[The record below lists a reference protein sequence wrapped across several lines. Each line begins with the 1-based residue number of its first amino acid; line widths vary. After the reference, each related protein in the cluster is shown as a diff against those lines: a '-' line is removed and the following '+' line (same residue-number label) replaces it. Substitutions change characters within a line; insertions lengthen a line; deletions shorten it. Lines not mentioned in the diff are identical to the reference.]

1 MMSED
6 DMKAALR
13 APFVSVCTDS
23 GARAADGPL
32 AGSKSHPRGWGSYP
46 RILGRYVRD
55 EHLLTLEQAVNK
67 MTGLSAQ
74 KVGLRERGELREG
87 YFADITIFDPKIVM
101 DRATFEIPNQY
112 PDGIRY
118 VIING
123 QISVD
128 DGKRTPTLSGRV
140 LRGPGVRK

>member
-1 MMSED
+1 
-6 DMKAALR
+6 
-13 APFVSVCTDS
+13 
-23 GARAADGPL
+23 
-32 AGSKSHPRGWGSYP
+32 
-46 RILGRYVRD
+46 
-55 EHLLTLEQAVNK
+55 
-67 MTGLSAQ
+67 LSAQ

-87 YFADITIFDPKIVM
+87 YFADITIFDPKTVM

-128 DGKRTPTLSGRV
+128 GGKRTPTLSGRV